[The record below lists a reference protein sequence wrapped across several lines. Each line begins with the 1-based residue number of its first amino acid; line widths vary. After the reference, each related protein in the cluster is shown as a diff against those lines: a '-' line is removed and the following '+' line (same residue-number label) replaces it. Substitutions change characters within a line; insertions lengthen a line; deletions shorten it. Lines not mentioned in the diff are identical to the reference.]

1 MLELTVFKPATTQR
15 DKKPLK
21 LNVTQQTIERLI
33 AVKLREGHRT
43 LGETLDYLLDRE
55 NGSN

>member
-1 MLELTVFKPATTQR
+1 MFKPATTQR

-33 AVKLREGHRT
+33 AVKLRGGYRT